1 VAYTTNDNRSPSLG
15 GVEKMTWSTKF
26 ISELYKPE
34 ITPVFKLEFVDVDNG
49 IGRDFVVFSHGKNN
63 LKIGAGG
70 VQVNGVS
77 VVPSRWSVSFGGF
90 TVSLVGDASQLL
102 QAIARGSYANLYCEL
117 GSSGFERIAAGQL
130 YGIRRNGV
138 EARLTLQ
145 FVDLLTAF
153 QNRTSSVVGA
163 VPTPSTANPPRQ
175 DLFFELGT
183 FRSVV
188 GNWSPGDTSLTLTNT
203 TGIRRETS
211 ENGLIKCFP
220 TSSDNPF
227 YLEFASSTS
236 TTVATTPNSGQ
247 EAFPSEYNAAQLH
260 SGQGSFV
267 VLCAQIDDHPTQI
280 LGKIIES
287 TGTGNNGSLDTL
299 PVEWSIGGVF
309 GVGLWDQLDA
319 NLQQTYITGS
329 TTTNYK
335 WRFVVEAPLENG
347 IRDIL
352 NTASNVGQWMVFRQG
367 QLSWRGCQDPN
378 VASFVAGQLGDRD
391 IFQVVSHDLFDPVQQ
406 QIFPIS
412 TLEYSSTVPLNSL
425 ERNSVGVTSGRLGS
439 FPATRQVKRTAIA
452 LYSPDTNE
460 ADLALGDLD
469 RMANWDHF
477 TFERVTLRCKL
488 ITSQFVAGDILEI
501 TSDRIIG
508 LKGTYQNQRVM
519 VLASSF
525 DFSSNSSIITVAAIT
540 GDR

>member
-1 VAYTTNDNRSPSLG
+1 
-15 GVEKMTWSTKF
+15 MTWSTKF

-49 IGRDFVVFSHGKNN
+49 VGRDFVVFSHGQNN

-70 VQVNGVS
+70 VSVNGVS
-77 VVPSRWSVSFGGF
+77 IVPSRWSVAFGGF

-130 YGIRRNGV
+130 YGIRRSGV
-138 EARLTLQ
+138 EPRLTLQ

-163 VPTPSTANPPRQ
+163 VPTPSTSNPPRQ
-175 DLFFELGT
+175 DLFYELGT

-203 TGIRRETS
+203 TGIRRETG
-211 ENGLIKCFP
+211 ENGLVKCFRQS
-220 TSSDNPF
+220 TMDPF

-236 TTVATTPNSGQ
+236 TTIATTPNSGQ
-247 EAFPSEYNAAQLH
+247 EAFPSEYSVDHLH
-260 SGQGSFV
+260 QGEGSYV
-267 VLCAQIDDHPTQI
+267 VLCAQIDDHPATI

-319 NLQQTYITGS
+319 NLQQAYITGS

-335 WRFVVEAPLENG
+335 WRFVLDGPLSNG

-352 NTASNVGQWMVFRQG
+352 NTASNVGQWMVWRQG

-378 VASFVAGQLGDRD
+378 AAGFVAGQLGDRD

-406 QIFPIS
+406 QIYPIS

-425 ERNSVGVTSGRLGS
+425 ERNSVGVTSGRLAS
-439 FPATRQVKRTAIA
+439 FPASRQITRTAIA
-452 LYSPDTNE
+452 LYSPDTDE
-460 ADLALGDLD
+460 ADLALGDLN
-469 RMANWDHF
+469 RMANWDHW

-508 LKGTYQNQRVM
+508 LKGPYQSQRVM

-525 DFSSNSSIITVAAIT
+525 DFSTNSSTITVGAIT
-540 GDR
+540 GER

>member
-1 VAYTTNDNRSPSLG
+1 
-15 GVEKMTWSTKF
+15 MTWSTTF
-26 ISELYKPE
+26 ISELYKPS
-34 ITPVFKLEFVDVDNG
+34 ITPVFKLEFVDLANG
-49 IGRDFVVFSHGKNN
+49 VGRDFVVFSHGQNN

-70 VQVNGVS
+70 VSVNGVG
-77 VVPSRWSVSFGGF
+77 VVPSRWSVTFGGF
-90 TVSLVGDASQLL
+90 TVSLVGDSTQLL
-102 QAIARGSYANLYCEL
+102 QAVARGSYANLYCSL

-130 YGIRRNGV
+130 YGIRRNGT
-138 EARLTLQ
+138 EPRLVLQ

-153 QNRTSSVVGA
+153 QNRTSSIVGA

-175 DLFFELGT
+175 DLFYELGT

-188 GNWSPGDTSLTLTNT
+188 GNWSPGDTTLTLTNT
-203 TGIRRETS
+203 TGIRKETG
-211 ENGLIKCFP
+211 ENGLVKCFP
-220 TSSDNPF
+220 TSSSTPF
-227 YLEFASSTS
+227 FLEFSASTSSTVDTS
-236 TTVATTPNSGQ
+236 PNSGQ
-247 EAFPSEYNAAQLH
+247 EAFPSTTTAVQLH
-260 SGQGSFV
+260 NGQGSYI
-267 VLCAQIDDHPTQI
+267 VLCAQVDDHPAKI

-319 NLQQTYITGS
+319 NLQETYITGS

-335 WRFVVEAPLENG
+335 WRFVLDEPLSNG

-352 NTASNVGQWMVFRQG
+352 NTASNVGQWMVWRQG

-378 VASFVAGQLGDRD
+378 KAGFVAGQLGDQD
-391 IFQVVSHDLFDPVQQ
+391 IFQVVSHDLFDPQQQ
-406 QIFPIS
+406 QIYPIS

-425 ERNSVGVTSGRLGS
+425 ERNSVGVTSGRLAS
-439 FPATRQVKRTAIA
+439 FPASRQVKRTAIA

-460 ADLALGDLD
+460 GDLALGDLN
-469 RMANWDHF
+469 RMANWDHW
-477 TFERVTLRCKL
+477 TFERVVLRCKL

-501 TSDRIIG
+501 SSDRIQG
-508 LKGTYQNQRVM
+508 LNGPYQSQRVM

-525 DFSSNSSIITVAAIT
+525 DFSSNSSTITVGSIT